1 LCLLLEKEFRIG
13 SFCQFVEILV
23 GSKNEVVKDFITTN
37 RALGEL
43 LEQHRFVRTMLC
55 AIVRNKLRRR
65 ATNEGEVWSLEE
77 ARGLEIGSAL
87 KVITLQTLT
96 AKHAVDEWAHQYTEV
111 KEVMRDYKWF
121 RPMIETIAVNL
132 FKNSKIGLKAR
143 VTFGAVTSMTDLL
156 TDVYVTSMFWKDKKY
171 GYFKASLASL
181 AASIGI
187 QMFTVWVQN
196 RKLGMKRGVR
206 ELIPIL
212 LGYKP
217 AVDAYRVATGAKQEV
232 GTAFDPMLEMTYMKG
247 SEMFAEAIPG
257 VIIQLMAIA
266 TSDKA
271 VGTSAWLS
279 VAVSAITTGFASAT
293 LSYDWDT
300 DPVKREHTPE
310 FYGYIPAKASNR
322 TVVFVSMLLFTAG
335 MLLIRCTTIVLL
347 GLMGGSW
354 AILYIGAD
362 LGLYLLVKILR
373 GDFWYWIPF
382 GGNKEIVSSI
392 LIRGLIRSS
401 QTSPQ
406 LCTFDILMKLGEHIG
421 SLVLC

>member
-1 LCLLLEKEFRIG
+1 
-13 SFCQFVEILV
+13 
-23 GSKNEVVKDFITTN
+23 
-37 RALGEL
+37 
-43 LEQHRFVRTMLC
+43 
-55 AIVRNKLRRR
+55 
-65 ATNEGEVWSLEE
+65 
-77 ARGLEIGSAL
+77 
-87 KVITLQTLT
+87 
-96 AKHAVDEWAHQYTEV
+96 
-111 KEVMRDYKWF
+111 
-121 RPMIETIAVNL
+121 
-132 FKNSKIGLKAR
+132 
-143 VTFGAVTSMTDLL
+143 
-156 TDVYVTSMFWKDKKY
+156 
-171 GYFKASLASL
+171 
-181 AASIGI
+181 
-187 QMFTVWVQN
+187 
-196 RKLGMKRGVR
+196 
-206 ELIPIL
+206 
-212 LGYKP
+212 
-217 AVDAYRVATGAKQEV
+217 
-232 GTAFDPMLEMTYMKG
+232 
-247 SEMFAEAIPG
+247 
-257 VIIQLMAIA
+257 MAIA